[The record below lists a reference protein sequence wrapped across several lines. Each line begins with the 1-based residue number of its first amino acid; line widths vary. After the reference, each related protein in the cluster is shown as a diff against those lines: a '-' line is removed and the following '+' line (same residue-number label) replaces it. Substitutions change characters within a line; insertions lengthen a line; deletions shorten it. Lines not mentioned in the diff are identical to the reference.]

1 MTLGLMMTSDIIP
14 KAQFMGEITD
24 RLDFVKTKN
33 FCSEKDNVKRMRGLA
48 TDSEKIFAKDISDK
62 GLLLRRTLKTQRTL
76 KT

>member
-1 MTLGLMMTSDIIP
+1 
-14 KAQFMGEITD
+14 MGEITD